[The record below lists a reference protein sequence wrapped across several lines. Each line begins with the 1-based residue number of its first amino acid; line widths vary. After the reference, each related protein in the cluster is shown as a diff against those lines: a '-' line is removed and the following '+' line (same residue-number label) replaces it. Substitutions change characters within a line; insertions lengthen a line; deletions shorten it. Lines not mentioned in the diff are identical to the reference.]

1 MKASETTILKLLE
14 SVRQFYIPVYQ
25 RPYSWRLAQCRQL
38 WQDILRVGKLPESG
52 HFVGAIVTVS
62 EGLGTS
68 TSPAPLVVID
78 GQQRLITMML
88 LLEALARHLPPENNE
103 VAQFSPAKIRY
114 YFLRHEPE
122 SGDAR
127 YKLLPSKTDKET
139 FCALM
144 DQAPMPGT
152 PSEQMQ
158 SNFQFFQECLSNCS
172 DISILIE
179 GLHKLLVVEIALTSH
194 EDNPQRIFESLNS
207 TGLDLSQ
214 ADLIRNFLLMGLP
227 AAQQQ
232 ALYHKYWWPME
243 SLFGQKAYQERF
255 DLFMRDYLTLQHS
268 AGSIPVI
275 RDIYT
280 TFKTM
285 MAQADAESVV
295 QSMYH
300 TAVNYGRV
308 ALGQEDQPDLQEVF
322 KHIAELV
329 RVAYPFLLAVY
340 ADYKNNLLQAS
351 DLLQIARM
359 MECYVFRRAICG
371 IAPNS
376 LDKTFATFLRE
387 KGFDKTHYVES
398 VQAIFL
404 LLTAQR
410 RFPSDIEFR
419 EAFMTRQLYKARLA
433 TYCLT
438 KLEQHLGK
446 KEPANLAQCT
456 VEHIM
461 PQSLSD
467 AWKHELGV
475 EWERIHETWLHSV
488 GNLTLT
494 GYNSHYSNELF
505 KKKQDMPDGFRQSM
519 LHLNRS
525 LHNVPQWNEAAIQSR
540 AAYLADI
547 ALQVWPMPRLEENR
561 LQLYRKAR
569 KSSSYTLEDHPHVC
583 GGAMSELFAQLRQCI
598 LALSPEVHEEYLK
611 LYIAY
616 KAVTNFVDII
626 PQKSKLRLSLNMPFE
641 QLDDPR
647 KIGKDV
653 AGVGC
658 WGNGD
663 VEIGLTDAADIPY
676 VMGLI
681 KQSLLLQLEE

>member
-1 MKASETTILKLLE
+1 MKASETTILKLIE

-38 WQDILRVGKLPESG
+38 WQDILRAGNLPESG

-62 EGLGTS
+62 EGLGTA
-68 TSPAPLVVID
+68 TSPAPLIVID
-78 GQQRLITMML
+78 GQQRLITVML
-88 LLEALARHLPPENNE
+88 LLEALARHLPPDYNT

-139 FCALM
+139 FCAIM
-144 DQAPMPGT
+144 DQAPMPGM

-158 SNFQFFQECLSNCS
+158 SNFQFFEECLSNCKDS
-172 DISILIE
+172 SLLIE
-179 GLHKLLVVEIALTSH
+179 GLHKLLVVEIALNSY

-227 AAQQQ
+227 APQQQ
-232 ALYHKYWWPME
+232 TLYQDYWWPME

-255 DLFMRDYLTLQHS
+255 DLFMRDYLTLRHPT
-268 AGSIPVI
+268 GSIPVI

-280 TFKTM
+280 TFKAM
-285 MAQADAESVV
+285 MAQAEANSVV

-300 TAVNYGRV
+300 TAVHYGRL
-308 ALGQEDQPDLQEVF
+308 ALGQEPQPALREVF
-322 KHIAELV
+322 ARIADLV
-329 RVAYPFLLAVY
+329 RVAYPFLLEVY
-340 ADYKNNLLQAS
+340 ADYENNLLQAS
-351 DLLQIARM
+351 DLQQIASM
-359 MECYVFRRAICG
+359 VECYVFRRAICG

-387 KGFDKTHYVES
+387 KSFDKTQYVES
-398 VQAIFL
+398 VKAVFL

-410 RFPSDIEFR
+410 RFPSDVEFR

-461 PQSLSD
+461 PQTLSE
-467 AWKHELGV
+467 AWKRELGA
-475 EWERIHETWLHSV
+475 EWERIHETWLHTV

-494 GYNSHYSNELF
+494 GYNSTYSNEIF
-505 KKKQDMPDGFRQSM
+505 SAKQDMPDGFRQSM

-525 LHNVPQWNEAAIQSR
+525 LHEVSQWNEAAIQSR

-547 ALQVWPMPRLEENR
+547 ALQVWPMPTLEENR
-561 LQLYRKAR
+561 LRGYQQAR
-569 KSSSYTLEDHPHVC
+569 KSSSYTLEDHPHIC
-583 GGAMSELFAQLRQCI
+583 GGPMSELFAQLRQCI

-616 KAVTNFVDII
+616 KAVTNFVDIV

-641 QLDDPR
+641 QIDDPR
-647 KIGKDV
+647 KMSKDV
-653 AGVGC
+653 AGVGR

-663 VEIGLTDAADIPY
+663 VEVGLSDAADIPY

-681 KQSLLLQLEE
+681 KQSLLLQMEE